1 MNKVGMNLAKHDQ
14 RPGAAFAGCAELLQK
29 FPPIF
34 FDDGARILLGES
46 KIQGAA
52 PVDFGETAG
61 TGADAVNEPGN
72 RLEGVSLQDIEL
84 GFSGSL
90 QGHQNILATSVT
102 SGTHGRPT
110 DEGSPY
116 RV

>member
-1 MNKVGMNLAKHDQ
+1 
-14 RPGAAFAGCAELLQK
+14 
-29 FPPIF
+29 
-34 FDDGARILLGES
+34 
-46 KIQGAA
+46 
-52 PVDFGETAG
+52 
-61 TGADAVNEPGN
+61 VNEPGN

-84 GFSGSL
+84 SFSGSL